1 MGNFI
6 SHLFLPG
13 HSNNHRPK
21 VLHLDAFIFYILC
34 FVILGLSLSIVK
46 ITRPDILG
54 VATDI
59 SVEKLLYYTNQKRA
73 EAGFAPLT
81 LNSNLSQAATGK
93 AQDMFSKDYWAHN
106 SPDGLTPWVFI
117 KNVGYNY
124 LYAGENLAKNFNN
137 SEGVVAAWMT
147 SPSHRENIL
156 SSKYQD
162 IGFAVVNGKLNGE
175 ETTLVVQMM
184 GARQTVTMAQKPAQP
199 VVIPSTPSSAV
210 QAEKVEPEVNLFP
223 RNVAAAV
230 KTTPLVDSSSLVRT
244 ISLALFSLL
253 IFVLAMDTVFIWRR
267 KTIRIAGH
275 NFAHMIFLS
284 GLVGIIL
291 VLRVGAVL

>member
-1 MGNFI
+1 MANIF

-34 FVILGLSLSIVK
+34 FVILGLSFSIVK
-46 ITRPDILG
+46 VTRPDILG

-73 EAGFAPLT
+73 EAGLAALT
-81 LNSNLSQAATGK
+81 LNSNLSQAAAGK
-93 AQDMFSKDYWAHN
+93 AQDMFGKDYWAHN

-117 KNVGYNY
+117 KNAGYNY
-124 LYAGENLAKNFNN
+124 SYAGENLAKNFND
-137 SEGVVAAWMT
+137 SEGVVVAWMA
-147 SPSHRENIL
+147 SPSHRENL
-156 SSKYQD
+156 LGSKYQD

-184 GARQTVTMAQKPAQP
+184 GARQTVTMAQKPVQP
-199 VVIPSTPSSAV
+199 VVIPSTPSSTV
-210 QAEKVEPEVNLFP
+210 QAEKVEPEVNFSP

-230 KTTPLVDSSSLVRT
+230 KTNPLVDSSSLIRT

-253 IFVLAMDTVFIWRR
+253 IFVLAMDSVFIWRR
-267 KTIRIAGH
+267 KTVRIAGH
-275 NFAHMIFLS
+275 NFAHMIFLG
-284 GLVGIIL
+284 GLVGIIW